1 MQDRGSEFGAT
12 PTNLAT
18 TTKALL
24 TAAEPFEALTE
35 TAFTA
40 SKSQRSKA
48 IEADADA
55 VRSVQGIVPQSVL
68 IVLKRNMAAISAAD
82 VADHPADIA
91 LASIENYRALV
102 SAVPGNPAVPVDVSL
117 LDYSGFRFDADA
129 QATPVRWDDMSRT
142 VAFARQ
148 RWSSVRQHGA
158 AAKIAPRFQAAL
170 NAMEQAAREKN
181 AAHARLA
188 AKVELDLVD
197 KLEAAFE
204 HPGRPKT

>member
-82 VADHPADIA
+82 VADHHETTWPRNETERVRTNE
-91 LASIENYRALV
+91 LHRAKLRHV
-102 SAVPGNPAVPVDVSL
+102 VVVRGDVAV
-117 LDYSGFRFDADA
+117 
-129 QATPVRWDDMSRT
+129 
-142 VAFARQ
+142 
-148 RWSSVRQHGA
+148 
-158 AAKIAPRFQAAL
+158 K
-170 NAMEQAAREKN
+170 
-181 AAHARLA
+181 
-188 AKVELDLVD
+188 
-197 KLEAAFE
+197 
-204 HPGRPKT
+204 PGRRVLRPRHPPPTPRSRSSAS